1 MNKLGLLLFL
11 CLLFQ
16 SQVNAQTQKATVYL
30 FRYVDRDPYVPYYT
44 YMDQTLLCRL
54 GDGEYSIHEVEPGE
68 HQFHAQYKGKIKST
82 PETELLINL
91 EPGKIY
97 YVSVNLATKAF
108 GKGRFYCEQLSE
120 EEGMKR
126 TQTYYRRIK
135 CI

>member
-1 MNKLGLLLFL
+1 
-11 CLLFQ
+11 
-16 SQVNAQTQKATVYL
+16 
-30 FRYVDRDPYVPYYT
+30 
-44 YMDQTLLCRL
+44 MDQTLLCRL